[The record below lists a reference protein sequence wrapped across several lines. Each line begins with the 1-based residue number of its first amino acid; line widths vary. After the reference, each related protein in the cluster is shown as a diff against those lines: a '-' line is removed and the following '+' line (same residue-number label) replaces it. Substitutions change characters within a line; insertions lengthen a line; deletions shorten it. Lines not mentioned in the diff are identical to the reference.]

1 MIEFY
6 WFALSIRFRIE
17 GFSSPNQVK
26 LASLE
31 LELKQTQEII
41 STQINN
47 LKSERFAQNNP
58 LLSEI
63 KALEAQL
70 DHYKKRKRDEL
81 ILAPSDGL
89 IGNVHCKEGE
99 KIASFGA
106 LISFYEESPNLVVG
120 YIHEELILKININDS
135 ISIFSSSRPDI
146 QNKGVVKTLG
156 SRIVE
161 IPPRLRKIKELKTF
175 GREIII
181 EIPSD
186 NPFLQK
192 EKVILNLV
200 Y

>member
-1 MIEFY
+1 MATPNDFEGAKSIVQEFKS
-6 WFALSIRFRIE
+6 FFESNEIVNP
-17 GFSSPNQVK
+17 SQVK

-156 SRIVE
+156 SM
-161 IPPRLRKIKELKTF
+161 KAIKTIQKKKNSTSFRNMSTLSVMLF
-175 GREIII
+175 
-181 EIPSD
+181 
-186 NPFLQK
+186 FL
-192 EKVILNLV
+192 L
-200 Y
+200 